1 MADRSPNPESNPDTG
16 NGADAASPGR
26 GSPPG
31 MPLWVK
37 VFGII
42 GIVAVVVVVIA
53 LITGRGGPGGGH
65 GPGRH
70 MLSGDSGGGTSTPGR
85 GGVGGPA
92 SADASARRIE
102 VTAADTL
109 TFEPNGITVSAGETV
124 TFVVTNNGQI
134 LHEFTLGDAS
144 MQKEHADMMA
154 HMPAG
159 MAHDLP
165 NSIRLQPGETKHLT
179 WRFGGAGTIE
189 YACHEPGHYQARM
202 RGQITVR

>member
-1 MADRSPNPESNPDTG
+1 MADRSPGPESNPGTG
-16 NGADAASPGR
+16 NEADAVPPGR

-70 MLSGDSGGGTSTPGR
+70 TLSGDSGSGTPAPGP
-85 GGVGGPA
+85 GSVGGPA
-92 SADASARRIE
+92 SADASARTVK
-102 VTAADTL
+102 VTTLDTM
-109 TFEPNGITVSAGETV
+109 TFEPSKISVSAGETV
-124 TFVVTNNGQI
+124 TFVVTNSGQI
-134 LHEFTLGDAS
+134 LHEFTLGDAL

-159 MAHDLP
+159 MAHDLS
-165 NSIRLQPGETKHLT
+165 NSIRVQPGETKHLT

-189 YACHEPGHYQARM
+189 YACHEPGHYEAGM
-202 RGQITVR
+202 RGQIAVN

>member
-1 MADRSPNPESNPDTG
+1 MADRSQNSESKPDTG
-16 NGADAASPGR
+16 NETSAAPGR

-53 LITGRGGPGGGH
+53 LVTGRGGPGGGH

-70 MLSGDSGGGTSTPGR
+70 VLSGDSGDATSTPGP
-85 GGVGGPA
+85 GSVGSPA
-92 SADASARRIE
+92 SAVDAVRTVR
-102 VTAADTL
+102 VTTLDTL
-109 TFEPNGITVSAGETV
+109 TFEPNMINVSAGETV
-124 TFVVTNNGQI
+124 TFVVTNIGQI

-165 NSIRLQPGETKHLT
+165 NSIRLQPGESKQLT
-179 WRFGGAGTIE
+179 WRFGGTGTIE
-189 YACHEPGHYQARM
+189 YACHEPGHYQAGM
-202 RGQITVR
+202 RGLITVS